1 MLQRV
6 VLCLAVCGLGSASS
20 LPLASATSSQ
30 TTTTK
35 GAKLG
40 GRLFRKSVENTA
52 AVAAAVATPVSG
64 ERKPKAPH
72 CRDTKAGCTHAA
84 KMKVVKRTSK
94 PPAAE
99 QAEAKHMKAAE
110 HKVATATPSTSAVH
124 RLPRPKHAKVAA
136 ARASSAAEAT
146 WSRFDQKQGHGH
158 EDLSGQEDRS
168 GHASATV
175 RTMPAGGAT
184 QAFSLFKPGAF
195 YPS

>member
-1 MLQRV
+1 
-6 VLCLAVCGLGSASS
+6 
-20 LPLASATSSQ
+20 
-30 TTTTK
+30 
-35 GAKLG
+35 
-40 GRLFRKSVENTA
+40 
-52 AVAAAVATPVSG
+52 
-64 ERKPKAPH
+64 
-72 CRDTKAGCTHAA
+72 
-84 KMKVVKRTSK
+84 
-94 PPAAE
+94 
-99 QAEAKHMKAAE
+99 
-110 HKVATATPSTSAVH
+110 VATATPSTSAVH

-146 WSRFDQKQGHGH
+146 WSRFDQEQGHGH